1 MAKAYTGDDR
11 AVREDLLDVI
21 TNIDPVN
28 NKVQSMLKTSEASS
42 TIHEWPV
49 DTLKTPG
56 ANAQVEGH
64 DAAFAARTNPT
75 RQNNRTQIIA
85 IEFDVT
91 DTERAV
97 NAAGFEDRYA
107 YEMRK
112 AMKEYANDTEFALV
126 RGGLASGN
134 NSTARQMVGLKGA
147 ITTYATS
154 QSGVSLSEQTLND
167 YIENTWV
174 TGGNVDTILV
184 PMRLKRRISGFTA
197 GSTKFTEVTDKK
209 LVNVVNVYEADA
221 SDSPI
226 KVFPHRF
233 VTTSG
238 DVNFDIIGIE
248 ADKYRVAYLNGRRPK
263 HTPLAKIGSSTRGM
277 VEGELTL
284 EYLAEKSSFLGQK
297 HL

>member
-1 MAKAYTGDDR
+1 MAQAYTYDDR

-28 NKVQSMLKTSEASS
+28 NKVQSMLGTSQANS
-42 TIHEWPV
+42 TIHEWPL

-56 ANAQVEGH
+56 SNAQVEGS
-64 DAAFAARTNPT
+64 AASFSARTNPT
-75 RQNNRTQIIA
+75 RANNRTQIVRID
-85 IEFDVT
+85 FDVT
-91 DTERAV
+91 DTEKAV
-97 NAAGFEDRYA
+97 NQAGFQDRYA
-107 YEMRK
+107 YEMNK
-112 AMKEYANDTEFALV
+112 ALKEYANDAEFALL
-126 RGGLASGN
+126 RGALASG
-134 NSTARQMVGLKGA
+134 SGSGARQLVGIKGA

-167 YIENTWV
+167 YIENVWV

-197 GSTKFTEVTDKK
+197 GSTKFTQVDEKK

-221 SDSPI
+221 SDQPI
-226 KVFPHRF
+226 RVYPHRF

-238 DVNFDIIGIE
+238 DTNYDIIGLQS
-248 ADKYRVAYLNGRRPK
+248 DKWNVAYLTGRRPK
-263 HTPLAKIGSSTRGM
+263 HTPLSKVGSSTRGM
-277 VEGELTL
+277 VEGEFTL
-284 EYLAEKSSFLGQK
+284 EYLAEKANFIGTK